1 MLRSVND
8 DSTKKKSPSREIRV
22 TISSNGHGSIA
33 SAEVRTEP
41 SHVVPPSLEGTNEMQ
56 GVVESRVD
64 TLNVSDQVGQAS
76 EIASEIVPSMQDFLD
91 KCETVGGHL
100 ATVVSA
106 VDSITEVCLSIRSH
120 FQN

>member
-41 SHVVPPSLEGTNEMQ
+41 SHVVPPSLEGMNEMQ
-56 GVVESRVD
+56 GIN
-64 TLNVSDQVGQAS
+64 LNVSDQVGQAS